1 MCVTS
6 SIHCRCGHCEKFA
19 PVWEELETYYNS
31 DITVDIG
38 KVRERGGERERAKE
52 RFGLSKR
59 ERRVR
64 QNFA

>member
-1 MCVTS
+1 MRVTS

-38 KVRERGGERERAKE
+38 KVRERAKKVWFEQEKKRGE
-52 RFGLSKR
+52 
-59 ERRVR
+59 
-64 QNFA
+64 